1 MSVERRFAE
10 GRFTTLKRLIPGDSA
25 DTVLLGAL
33 IAIVLVL
40 VAAGASLAT
49 WGTPGWGSP
58 MQIPRQGLGTQILD
72 DVVMN
77 RAGDGFAAWTQA
89 RDDGYQVEVAQFL
102 PDSGW
107 GLGIPVDQGVGF
119 GQAKVARLEV
129 SEAGDA
135 FVVWTELVTPAEIWS
150 NRFLS
155 GKGWGSPT
163 LLHRVDNARIVKM
176 VTAMDERGNGI
187 VLWSQGEPD
196 PVNGGEVGRLY
207 ASRMDRFTG
216 WESPIAVG
224 TGWASDVV
232 LLDNGTAMGVWAAT
246 SGAFNLLGRGP
257 PEGPWSSPVTLNPAG
272 SGEGGSRVCMTG
284 EGRLLAVWEEWKD
297 NMFSLWSS
305 AFADASGWSP
315 PEPLPTISG
324 GSVFGD
330 LACTRKGDAVVLSIS
345 YPSAER
351 LLLAT
356 WWNMTTGW
364 SKPLPIGT
372 PIATGA
378 SWPRVAVDGRGDSAA
393 VWWQLGDV
401 PHAFVSQFAKDSSQT
416 SAVQLDPTG
425 PAGGAG
431 GPQVDMDAS
440 GDILVAWN
448 QGGGPG
454 EEVWANRYFVPD
466 SGTLRIPVLTLSGVI
481 TAAAAT
487 SGATAWWWR
496 RALRGSQPG
505 S

>member
-1 MSVERRFAE
+1 
-10 GRFTTLKRLIPGDSA
+10 
-25 DTVLLGAL
+25 
-33 IAIVLVL
+33 
-40 VAAGASLAT
+40 
-49 WGTPGWGSP
+49 
-58 MQIPRQGLGTQILD
+58 
-72 DVVMN
+72 
-77 RAGDGFAAWTQA
+77 
-89 RDDGYQVEVAQFL
+89 
-102 PDSGW
+102 
-107 GLGIPVDQGVGF
+107 
-119 GQAKVARLEV
+119 
-129 SEAGDA
+129 
-135 FVVWTELVTPAEIWS
+135 
-150 NRFLS
+150 
-155 GKGWGSPT
+155 
-163 LLHRVDNARIVKM
+163 
-176 VTAMDERGNGI
+176 GI

-272 SGEGGSRVCMTG
+272 SGAGGSRVCMTG

-297 NMFSLWSS
+297 NMISLWSS

-315 PEPLPTISG
+315 PE
-324 GSVFGD
+324 
-330 LACTRKGDAVVLSIS
+330 
-345 YPSAER
+345 
-351 LLLAT
+351 
-356 WWNMTTGW
+356 
-364 SKPLPIGT
+364 PLPIGT

-378 SWPRVAVDGRGDSAA
+378 SWPRVAVDGRGDAAA

-466 SGTLRIPVLTLSGVI
+466 SGTLRIPVLTLSGVL
-481 TAAAAT
+481 TDASAT
-487 SGATAWWWR
+487 SGATAWWCT
-496 RALRGSQPG
+496 
-505 S
+505 